1 MEVHGYT
8 DHKEVDHKTPKMKK
22 KGGRTAV
29 NTDGD
34 DDFDDDV
41 IGLVGAENP

>member
-1 MEVHGYT
+1 MVEVHGYT
-8 DHKEVDHKTPKMKK
+8 DHKEVDHKTPKK